1 MNEAELEIWRQE
13 ISFLKQRVKAH
24 KHTPDLIA
32 FYGSSSI
39 RLWETMSKDLA
50 PYKVIN
56 LGFGGSTF
64 GLCSYFFDEVFEHF
78 TPREIVL
85 YGGDNDLSKIS
96 PRETLTNLRALI
108 SKIIKKYDKPT
119 LSLIS
124 IKPSPERAYLQEQI
138 LLLNE
143 KLKKIIE
150 AAPNGRYIDIHPQ
163 MLDQKGDAI
172 PELFMEDQLHMNPK
186 GYKIWKEVV
195 IDHLKQRFNG
205 QG

>member
-1 MNEAELEIWRQE
+1 MNEPELGIWRQE
-13 ISFLKQRVKAH
+13 ISALKQKVKTQ
-24 KHTPDLIA
+24 KHTPNLTA

-96 PRETLTNLRALI
+96 PRETVTNLKALI
-108 SKIIKKYDKPT
+108 SKIIKKYENPA

-124 IKPSPERAYLQEQI
+124 IKPSPERAYLEEQI

-143 KLKKIIE
+143 ELKRIIE

-163 MLDQKGDAI
+163 MLDPKGDPI
-172 PELFMEDQLHMNPK
+172 PELFMDDQLHMNSQ

-195 IDHLKQRFNG
+195 TDHLKQRFNG
-205 QG
+205 KG